1 MALTDPSSLAYTSNS
16 RTGDEMPI
24 KIPANLDQ
32 MGKTACAQCGAR
44 IEADDYRVG
53 VIAVEMRAPDS
64 KQSSSRGP
72 AEPVLTAFCGLC
84 VAKVS
89 NFSLPNPWKPIVD
102 QSHTSGAN
110 KPNLE
115 ANLLANISPAK
126 PSPES
131 AGEAS
136 QRAHILK
143 FLNDPRSMAMRS
155 DMRDVARMW
164 AEGASLNEV
173 ARKLGKDQSTISR
186 IIQGARK
193 MSYALG

>member
-1 MALTDPSSLAYTSNS
+1 
-16 RTGDEMPI
+16 MPT

-32 MGKTACAQCGAR
+32 IGKTTCGQCGSKIGAG
-44 IEADDYRVG
+44 DYRVA
-53 VIAVEMRAPDS
+53 VTAVEMPAPDS
-64 KQSSSRGP
+64 KQSTSRRSNEP
-72 AEPVLTAFCGLC
+72 ALTAFCAAC
-84 VAKVS
+84 VAKLS
-89 NFSLPNPWKPIVD
+89 TFSLPNPWKPSIH
-102 QSHTSGAN
+102 QSHTTTLNEPDPESNPAS
-110 KPNLE
+110 
-115 ANLLANISPAK
+115 SPAI
-126 PSPES
+126 PPPES
-131 AGEAS
+131 SGEAS